1 MIGSLI
7 RQRWPSLSVDDYL
20 QQVEKFAFNGVQY
33 VVPGGGVAE
42 LTALQGQRNPIVGT
56 CVSIRA
62 ATFSEIRFAWQPF
75 EATRPGRLFGT
86 DALTPLEMPW
96 EGGNTGALLT
106 RMEVD
111 LSLYGNSYWVR
122 EGAELVRLDPGSVNV
137 ITGQVELRGVPVG
150 TRLLG
155 YSVTDPETRRVA
167 AFAPGE
173 VAHYKTKVDAKNAFV
188 GVSWLHE
195 VLPDVQVDYELTEFK
210 KSFVSNGA
218 VPGMAVTYPAGTSKE
233 QIEAVADAIR
243 AKHSG
248 ARRSFRTLHLGG
260 GADPKV
266 IGANLEQLNTKAVQ
280 GAGETRIAA
289 AAGVAPV
296 IASFSEGLQGSQL
309 NAGNYVAARRR
320 FADMTI
326 RPLWRAA
333 CASLETLVPAPDG
346 LTRLWYEDRDVAF
359 LQEDVKDAAEIRAK
373 DAQAVRTLLDAGFD
387 AETAVDAVLTGDFT
401 KLTHSGLFSVQLQPP
416 GTTTEIPADD
426 VTD

>member
-1 MIGSLI
+1 MLGSLL
-7 RQRWPSLSVDDYL
+7 QRAFPSLTVNDYIS
-20 QQVEKFAFNGVQY
+20 QVEEFAFNGIQY

-62 ATFSEIRFAWQPF
+62 ATFSEVRFAWQPF
-75 EATRPGRLFGT
+75 EATRTGRLFGT
-86 DALTPLEMPW
+86 DALSVLERPW
-96 EGGNTGALLT
+96 DGGNTGTLLT

-122 EGAELVRLDPGSVNV
+122 QGNELVRLDPGRVTVVS
-137 ITGQVELRGVPVG
+137 GEVEVGGVTVG

-155 YSVTDPETRRVA
+155 YTVTDHDNRRTVA
-167 AFAPGE
+167 FMPNE
-173 VAHYKTKVDAKNAFV
+173 VAHYKTKVDAKDSFV

-195 VLPDVQVDYELTEFK
+195 VLPDVQVDYQFTEFK
-210 KSFVSNGA
+210 KSFVREGA
-218 VPGMAVTYPAGTSKE
+218 VPGLAVTYPPGTSKE

-243 AKHSG
+243 SKHSG
-248 ARRSFRTLHLGG
+248 SRRSFRTLHLGG

-266 IGANLEQLNTKAVQ
+266 IGANLEQLNTKAIQ

-333 CASLETLVPAPDG
+333 CASLETLVPPPDG

-359 LQEDVKDAAEIRAK
+359 LQEDVKDAAEIKWR
-373 DAQAVRTLLDAGFD
+373 DAASVRQLLDAGY
-387 AETAVDAVLTGDFT
+387 TADSAVEAVMTGDFT
-401 KLTHSGLFSVQLQPP
+401 KLEHSGLFSVQLQRPMTEQPP
-416 GTTTEIPADD
+416 NDL
-426 VTD
+426 TD